1 MWLGTVTTKE
11 KKRGSKDRMSSKK
24 NETTDDIWR
33 KAERI
38 MEAVPKKAPLIHC
51 ITNPISIHDCANV
64 ILAVGGRPIMAE
76 HPEEHG
82 DHGFRR
88 RSWAEPGKYHRC
100 EAYFD
105 AAVRRRGGQAQDP
118 GDPGSGGNRL
128 QRVREGPLCGSFW
141 K

>member
-1 MWLGTVTTKE
+1 MWLGTDTTKE

-76 HPEEHG
+76 HPEE
-82 DHGFRR
+82 
-88 RSWAEPGKYHRC
+88 
-100 EAYFD
+100 
-105 AAVRRRGGQAQDP
+105 
-118 GDPGSGGNRL
+118 
-128 QRVREGPLCGSFW
+128 VREITASARSEEHTSELQSRFDLVCRLLLER
-141 K
+141 KK